1 LPLLT
6 FQILKMRKLLWI
18 MPNKAKKYSGIY
30 KYNSELISLQKKNK
44 NISILFTGRINNYFF
59 TFWSKFFYLPF
70 FLLLN
75 SKNFDCI
82 VYPEEGFAFLSIF
95 SSASENKLIIHDF
108 RKKFNLKNNV
118 KIIEKIKQFYI
129 DLNFL
134 FINNF
139 MKIIV
144 PSVFTKK
151 ILSSSIRAISKNI
164 IVIPNIID
172 FKKILNLKN
181 NKFNN
186 LINKKYKIILCVSSN
201 ETRKNV
207 SLIYQVAKKT
217 NKIKFI
223 LVGDFN
229 ENYKKSNIM
238 VFKNLTEGD
247 LAQLF
252 NIADLYLDLSFFEGF
267 GRTLIEA
274 QQFGLPV
281 LCFNTLINKE
291 ILRSSAYLIDKN
303 YNVDQLTNYISSKS
317 ATPQKKIASI
327 QNSARYSKKSIY
339 KKFKKEIDEI

>member
-1 LPLLT
+1 
-6 FQILKMRKLLWI
+6 MRKLLWI

-172 FKKILNLKN
+172 FKNFCL
-181 NKFNN
+181 
-186 LINKKYKIILCVSSN
+186 
-201 ETRKNV
+201 
-207 SLIYQVAKKT
+207 
-217 NKIKFI
+217 
-223 LVGDFN
+223 
-229 ENYKKSNIM
+229 
-238 VFKNLTEGD
+238 
-247 LAQLF
+247 LF
-252 NIADLYLDLSFFEGF
+252 FFD
-267 GRTLIEA
+267 I
-274 QQFGLPV
+274 
-281 LCFNTLINKE
+281 
-291 ILRSSAYLIDKN
+291 
-303 YNVDQLTNYISSKS
+303 
-317 ATPQKKIASI
+317 
-327 QNSARYSKKSIY
+327 
-339 KKFKKEIDEI
+339 